1 MHASLIKRTVII
13 ALSATVLVTSAVAL
27 ALHSIPRISGVPDVP
42 AVRTTLSLTPFAS
55 DTDPAG
61 PADVEMSQDPSST
74 QSAIPDTPQ
83 PIPPS
88 NALAPAD
95 PGVAVAQNV
104 SDPQREVIVPEPYET
119 LDDPM
124 DGGCDGGAT
133 DTGTKPT
140 GDRH

>member
-1 MHASLIKRTVII
+1 MVI

-27 ALHSIPRISGVPDVP
+27 ALHSIPRISGMPSVP
-42 AVRTTLSLTPFAS
+42 AVRTALSLTSFSS
-55 DTDPAG
+55 DTDSVEPTDA
-61 PADVEMSQDPSST
+61 EMSQDPSST
-74 QSAIPDTPQ
+74 QSAVPDTLQ

-88 NALAPAD
+88 DALAPAN
-95 PGVAVAQNV
+95 PGVVVAQTV

-124 DGGCDGGAT
+124 DGGCDGGTT